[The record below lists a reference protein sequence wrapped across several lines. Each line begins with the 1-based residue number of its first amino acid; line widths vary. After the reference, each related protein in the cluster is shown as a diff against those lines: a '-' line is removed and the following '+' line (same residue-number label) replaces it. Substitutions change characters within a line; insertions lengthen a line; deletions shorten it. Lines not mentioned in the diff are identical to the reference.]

1 MKFTNKEK
9 LIERYRQRVLAR
21 QNSPETEEQQEEQQT
36 IPTTNLT
43 STQDSWKIEGV
54 EYRDGIYTVNLAKQ
68 LLDNGKAKTQQEW
81 IDYRNQ
87 SNSFYTADMPLH
99 HSIFKALYQQRD
111 TTEAKEARK
120 FLEQQFREKW
130 LQTLTRIT
138 YTPKGKDKLTH
149 NIGTQEQYEINE
161 NIVGENEQ
169 IINIKKPKFL
179 EALLGSSNKEEI
191 NNIYKWIT
199 NKDAHIWRINKNP
212 KQNLERVARFDLGS
226 DWAYLD
232 CYWGLDYSGASLGV
246 NACREAT
253 RSQK

>member
-1 MKFTNKEK
+1 MKFKNPEQIARRY
-9 LIERYRQRVLAR
+9 IERKYSE
-21 QNSPETEEQQEEQQT
+21 NSPKIPNETETKVDSET
-36 IPTTNLT
+36 PTNLT

-68 LLDNGKAKTQQEW
+68 LLDNGKAKTQNQW
-81 IDYRNQ
+81 TDYRNQ

-111 TTEAKEARK
+111 TTEAKEARE

-161 NIVGENEQ
+161 NIVGENGQ
-169 IINIKKPKFL
+169 IINIKTPKFL

-199 NKDAHIWRINKNP
+199 NKDAYIWRINKNP
-212 KQNLERVARFDLGS
+212 KQNLERVAGFDSDS
-226 DWAYLD
+226 DWANLD
-232 CYWGLDYSGASLGV
+232 CDRYLGISYASLGV
-246 NACREAT
+246 NLDAFGVECG
-253 RSQK
+253 

>member
-1 MKFTNKEK
+1 MKFKNPEQIARRY
-9 LIERYRQRVLAR
+9 IERKYSE
-21 QNSPETEEQQEEQQT
+21 NSPKIPNETETKVDSET
-36 IPTTNLT
+36 PINLT

-68 LLDNGKAKTQQEW
+68 LLDNGNLKTQQEW

-87 SNSFYTADMPLH
+87 SQKNRGFYTADMPLH

-111 TTEAKEARK
+111 TTEAKEARE
-120 FLEQQFREKW
+120 FLEKQFREKW

-149 NIGTQEQYEINE
+149 NIGTQEQYEIAE
-161 NIVGENEQ
+161 NIVGESGQ
-169 IINIKKPKFL
+169 IINIKTPKFL

-199 NKDAHIWRINKNP
+199 NKDAYIWRINENP
-212 KQNLERVARFDLGS
+212 KQNLERVAGFVS
-226 DWAYLD
+226 V
-232 CYWGLDYSGASLGV
+232 SGWVLVAAGVFVASGPLP
-246 NACREAT
+246 
-253 RSQK
+253 

>member
-1 MKFTNKEK
+1 MKFKNPEQIARRY
-9 LIERYRQRVLAR
+9 IERKYSE
-21 QNSPETEEQQEEQQT
+21 NSPKIPNETETKVDSET
-36 IPTTNLT
+36 PINLT

-68 LLDNGKAKTQQEW
+68 LLDNGNSKTQQEW
-81 IDYRNQ
+81 TNYRNQ

-111 TTEAKEARK
+111 TTEAKEARE

-149 NIGTQEQYEINE
+149 KKDKVIHNIGTQEQYEINE
-161 NIVGENEQ
+161 NIVGESGQ
-169 IINIKKPKFL
+169 IINIKTPKFL

-199 NKDAHIWRINKNP
+199 NKDAYIWRINENP
-212 KQNLERVARFDLGS
+212 KQNLERVAGFVS
-226 DWAYLD
+226 V
-232 CYWGLDYSGASLGV
+232 SGWVLVAAGILVARALLSG
-246 NACREAT
+246 
-253 RSQK
+253 